1 MRYKADDL
9 FTRCHS
15 ITSPLPNK
23 HESMTIGNI
32 VFIWRR
38 FLPDYEKLWTKYLS
52 PLNIS
57 SGDIVFVQT
66 GAWDLSQKKLEY
78 ILGPGLAL
86 FNKCL
91 ADIRDRLTG
100 RGASLVVVTL
110 PPYSY
115 LSTNGD
121 RGERNNFAIAAL
133 NALVTAAAVNLGLSV
148 HDEFGVIL
156 PHCEKF
162 VCRSH
167 YLCHKPH
174 YKMVKGPI
182 GLVSSNMMLKS
193 VCVSHSE

>member
-9 FTRCHS
+9 VTRCYS
-15 ITSPLPNK
+15 LPSTVPRK
-23 HESMTIGNI
+23 HASMTIGNI

-52 PLNIS
+52 SLNIS
-57 SGDIVFVQT
+57 TGDIVFMQT
-66 GAWDLSQKKLEY
+66 GAWDLNQSKLDY

-86 FNKCL
+86 FKKCL
-91 ADIRDRLTG
+91 ADTRDRLIG

-110 PPYSY
+110 PPYSD

-121 RGERNNFAIAAL
+121 RGGRNNFAIAAF
-133 NALVTAAAVNLGLSV
+133 NSLVTAAAVDLGLSV

-156 PHCEKF
+156 PRCEEF
-162 VCRSH
+162 VCYSH
-167 YLCHKPH
+167 YLCRLPEDTKVH
-174 YKMVKGPI
+174 GPV

-193 VCVSHSE
+193 VCVAF